1 MTINNDAI
9 GFYATGSLEKCGR
22 TVFEIVS
29 STDDFEIIKKWD
41 YPSCQIVTVI
51 SLSINY
57 NLKQIFITPHLS
69 RIPWVLGIAKYPKIK
84 TNFIYTEMEELISKF
99 KTTSLSLRQLHL
111 TFIWLILH
119 DIYDWHN
126 FSKNCFRK
134 MLIEEF

>member
-9 GFYATGSLEKCGR
+9 GFYATGSLEKCDR

-29 STDDFEIIKKWD
+29 STDDFEIKKWD

-69 RIPWVLGIAKYPKIK
+69 RIP
-84 TNFIYTEMEELISKF
+84 
-99 KTTSLSLRQLHL
+99 
-111 TFIWLILH
+111 
-119 DIYDWHN
+119 
-126 FSKNCFRK
+126 
-134 MLIEEF
+134 